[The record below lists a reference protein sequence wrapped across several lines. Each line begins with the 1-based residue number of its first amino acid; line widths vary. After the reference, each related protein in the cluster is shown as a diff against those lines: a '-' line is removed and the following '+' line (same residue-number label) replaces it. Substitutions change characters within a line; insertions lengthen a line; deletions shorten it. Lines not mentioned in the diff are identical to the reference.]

1 MSHAQGCRGLGLTR
15 KSLPCPAC
23 MAACAVHCCQC
34 GAELR
39 MWHVQGC
46 IMLTRKAMGAQ
57 VQDQGSS
64 QITMAGHTRQMTV
77 RNAL

>member
-1 MSHAQGCRGLGLTR
+1 MRKAVFCRGFG
-15 KSLPCPAC
+15 
-23 MAACAVHCCQC
+23 
-34 GAELR
+34 
-39 MWHVQGC
+39 
-46 IMLTRKAMGAQ
+46 LTRKAMGAQ